1 VITRAA
7 RNAVLV
13 ASAAITLVGLLAGA
27 VRVLPWLLD
36 PAVPWPV
43 AAPFA
48 RGLAAVAIEAALVV
62 GWPIGWTLACHRLVE
77 TGEARVLQALGEPP
91 HATVAR
97 LVPQGVALAVA
108 LGAVSLVY
116 GSDASAPGRVATELV
131 SRARASCQAARA
143 PTTYAV
149 PFTGLTWL
157 CAPDR
162 EPRLVGAAP
171 GGFFAAVLTASD
183 ARIAGDFRAAELDD
197 ARVLLPGAGAPAT
210 IHVGLLSLHGMAP
223 WAHAATLSAKLRAAV
238 LALTAW
244 LAASLAA
251 YVALQPGRAV
261 ATRTAALALGAAGP
275 LAALGLMRLLE
286 RRGAAP
292 LSFTLVPLA
301 GAAGTLLAAGLLSR
315 LRYTG
320 RAAST
325 WRRVH

>member
-1 VITRAA
+1 VVTRTA
-7 RNAVLV
+7 RNAVIV
-13 ASAAITLVGLLAGA
+13 ASAAIAIVGFLAGA

-62 GWPIGWTLACHRLVE
+62 GWPIGWALSCHRLVE
-77 TGEARVLQALGEPP
+77 TGEARVLQTLGESP

-97 LVPQGVALAVA
+97 LVPQGVVLAVA

-116 GSDASAPGRVATELV
+116 ASDANAPGRVATELV
-131 SRARASCQAARA
+131 ARARASCQSAPA

-162 EPRLVGAAP
+162 APRLVGAAP
-171 GGFFAAVLTASD
+171 GTLSAAVLTASD

-197 ARVLLPGAGAPAT
+197 ARVLLSGEGAPAA
-210 IHVGLLSLHGMAP
+210 IHVQLLSLRGMAP
-223 WAHAATLSAKLRAAV
+223 WAHASTLSAKLRAAL

-286 RRGAAP
+286 RKGAAP

-301 GAAGTLLAAGLLSR
+301 GAAGTWLAAALLSR
-315 LRYTG
+315 LRYRG

-325 WRRVH
+325 